1 MGCLDVIMSVK
12 GHCALKFGT
21 AEIIKKQMKSRGKDK
36 RRETSPDYS
45 NSNYAFRQIKFG
57 L

>member
-1 MGCLDVIMSVK
+1 MSVK

-21 AEIIKKQMKSRGKDK
+21 AEIIKKQMKSREKDK